1 MHFRQTYNHLELK
14 CYICNFTSAGLAILQ
29 SRLYFDITT
38 RQETVMGIAS
48 FIIGLFSLAGMGIG
62 LIPLLGTINF
72 FNFFL
77 ALIGLGLGVGGM
89 LRSPRHRLSLL
100 GMVLCGLSLVLGFI
114 KYILG

>member
-1 MHFRQTYNHLELK
+1 
-14 CYICNFTSAGLAILQ
+14 
-29 SRLYFDITT
+29 
-38 RQETVMGIAS
+38 MGIAS

-89 LRSPRHRLSLL
+89 LRSPATALA
-100 GMVLCGLSLVLGFI
+100 C
-114 KYILG
+114 